1 MKRNTPFTMGGKAIP
16 FALSLL
22 TANLL
27 VANTALAQD
36 DNKNLEEV
44 VITGSY
50 IKGIGTDEASPVEVL
65 NSDYI
70 QKQGA
75 LTIGELTQK
84 LSVSTGTENNSDS
97 FTAGSTQGT
106 SNVNL
111 RGLGLTS
118 TLVLVNGK
126 RQTIAAAIANDGSV
140 FVDTATIPM
149 AALERVEIL
158 KEGATA
164 TYGSDAVAGVVNFIL
179 RDDFDGVEVSLGH
192 QTTATSSQDTS
203 DISILAGTNL
213 SDNTN
218 VMVAASFLQQDAMS
232 SAERSYTTINAAS
245 TLGRSFLSL
254 APFNAGSGA
263 YDNGDTYR
271 LLETIPDANCEANG
285 GVVGGGFVPFDPS
298 NEDYGGLPTG
308 AGSRCGFLYGP
319 RFNLVNEEERTNVFA
334 AISHE
339 TDSGISIRGEIGFAK
354 NEVLDN
360 PQSPS
365 YPNLSFPNI
374 PAGTAGSP
382 FSGTVRWY
390 GRPLGSEAPSPLAPR
405 NSETLRA
412 SLDLSGT
419 LDGGAWDWNASV
431 TYSENDREGW
441 QPDTIKSR
449 LDAALFGMGGE
460 SGTETFNIFD
470 PSQNSAS
477 LIDHI
482 SAETYTKMSTDLTVA
497 DLVVSGP
504 WFELDNFGTVNLAYG
519 AQFRHEGFSIAR
531 NDISTQ
537 QTDPL
542 TGELQDVDLIF
553 LGGGTEPSASRDSF
567 AAFAE
572 ASIPL
577 SESLEMNV
585 AARYESLET
594 ENSLDPKVSLR
605 WQVSDDVVVRG
616 SMSTAFRE
624 ASLIQQF
631 NRQTSLQ
638 GLVDTTLPPEARGT
652 LFIRVLTEGNLDLK
666 PETSTNTN
674 LGIVWTPSDN
684 FNMRVDWWQFEYE
697 DVITIENAQGKINAD
712 PNRQNSDIRRSDT
725 GQLIGVSTNFIN
737 AAKVDTDGF
746 DVSADWNLPAGDAGD
761 FGVQLAYSRFN
772 SYEIPDGNGGTRD
785 VVGSFNHDNFVRS
798 MPEAKWNLTTD
809 WERGNHSAA
818 VVLYHVDSYKTTRT
832 VPASATAMGFDSNI
846 DSWRTLD
853 ASYNYNFN
861 IGDTRAVLTLG
872 GKNLTDEEAPRVY
885 DAANFSYDPK
895 QHDPRGR
902 IYYARVKFAL

>member
-1 MKRNTPFTMGGKAIP
+1 MKRTNKGAFSVKALP
-16 FALSLL
+16 LAVSLL
-22 TANLL
+22 AANAM

-36 DNKNLEEV
+36 GDIEEV

-50 IKGIGTDEASPVEVL
+50 IKGTGTDEASPVDVL

-84 LSVSTGTENNSDS
+84 LAVSSGTENNPDS

-203 DISILAGTNL
+203 DVSILAGTNL

-232 SAERSYTTINAAS
+232 SAERSYTTINAVS
-245 TLGRSFLSL
+245 TLGRSFLNLGGL
-254 APFNAGSGA
+254 APGLPVVIEGSGGYA
-263 YDNGDTYR
+263 GPYGPG
-271 LLETIPDANCEANG
+271 ETIPDANCEANG
-285 GVVGGGFVPFDPS
+285 GILSGGFIPS
-298 NEDYGGLPTG
+298 LGGQK
-308 AGSRCGFLYGP
+308 CGFLYGP
-319 RFNLVNEEERTNVFA
+319 RFNLVNEEERTNVYA
-334 AISHE
+334 AITHD
-339 TDSGISIRGEIGFAK
+339 TDSGITVRGEIGFAK

-365 YPNLSFPNI
+365 YPNLSFPTI
-374 PAGTAGSP
+374 APGQAGSP
-382 FSGTVRWY
+382 FNGFVRWY

-449 LDAALFGMGGE
+449 LDAALAGAGGE

-477 LIDHI
+477 LIDYI

-504 WFELDNFGTVNLAYG
+504 WFELDDFGTVNLAYG

-537 QTDPL
+537 QRDSV
-542 TGELQDVDLIF
+542 TGALQDVDLIF

-572 ASIPL
+572 VSMPL
-577 SESLEMNV
+577 NDSVELNV

-594 ENSLDPKVSLR
+594 ESSLDPKIALR
-605 WQVSDDVVVRG
+605 WQVSDDVVIRG

-638 GLVDTTLPPEARGT
+638 GLVDTSVGGSSGT
-652 LFIRVLTEGNLDLK
+652 LFIRVLTEGDVELK

-674 LGIVWTPSDN
+674 LGVVWTPSDN

-712 PNRQNSDIRRSDT
+712 PNRQDPDVRRSDA

-737 AAKVDTDGF
+737 AATVDTDGF

-798 MPEAKWNLTTD
+798 MPEAKWNLTAD

-818 VVLYHVDSYKTTRT
+818 VVLYHVDSYTTSRA
-832 VPASATAMGFDSNI
+832 VPASAAAMGFDSNI
-846 DSWRTLD
+846 DSWRTID

-861 IGDTRAVLTLG
+861 IGDTQGVLTLG

>member
-1 MKRNTPFTMGGKAIP
+1 MKRTNKGAFSVKALP
-16 FALSLL
+16 LAVSLL
-22 TANLL
+22 AANAM

-36 DNKNLEEV
+36 GDIEEV

-50 IKGIGTDEASPVEVL
+50 IKGTGTDEASPVDVL

-84 LSVSTGTENNSDS
+84 LAVSSGTENNPDS

-203 DISILAGTNL
+203 DVSILAGTNL

-232 SAERSYTTINAAS
+232 SAERSYTTINAVS
-245 TLGRSFLSL
+245 TLGRSFLNLGGL
-254 APFNAGSGA
+254 APGLPPVIEGSGGYA
-263 YDNGDTYR
+263 GPYGPG
-271 LLETIPDANCEANG
+271 ETIPDANCEANG
-285 GVVGGGFVPFDPS
+285 GILSGGFIPS
-298 NEDYGGLPTG
+298 LGGQK
-308 AGSRCGFLYGP
+308 CGFLYGP
-319 RFNLVNEEERTNVFA
+319 RFNLVNEEERTNVYA
-334 AISHE
+334 AITHD
-339 TDSGISIRGEIGFAK
+339 TDSGITVRGEIGFAK

-365 YPNLSFPNI
+365 YPNLSFPTI
-374 PAGTAGSP
+374 LPGQAGSP
-382 FSGTVRWY
+382 FNGFVRWY
-390 GRPLGSEAPSPLAPR
+390 GRPLGAEAPSPLAPR

-449 LDAALFGMGGE
+449 LDAALAGAGGE

-477 LIDHI
+477 LIDYI

-537 QTDPL
+537 QRDSV
-542 TGELQDVDLIF
+542 TGALQDVDLIF

-572 ASIPL
+572 VSMPL
-577 SESLEMNV
+577 NDSVELNV

-594 ENSLDPKVSLR
+594 ESSLDPKIALR
-605 WQVSDDVVVRG
+605 WQVSDDVVIRG

-638 GLVDTTLPPEARGT
+638 GLVDTSVGGSSGT
-652 LFIRVLTEGNLDLK
+652 LFIRVLTEGDVDLK

-674 LGIVWTPSDN
+674 LGVVWTPSDN

-712 PNRQNSDIRRSDT
+712 PNRQDPDVRRSDT

-737 AAKVDTDGF
+737 AATVDTDGF

-798 MPEAKWNLTTD
+798 MPEAKWNLTAD

-818 VVLYHVDSYKTTRT
+818 VVLYHVDSYKTTRA

-846 DSWRTLD
+846 DSWRTID

-861 IGDTRAVLTLG
+861 IGDTQGVLTLG

>member
-1 MKRNTPFTMGGKAIP
+1 MKRTNKGAFSVKALP
-16 FALSLL
+16 LAVSLL
-22 TANLL
+22 AANAML
-27 VANTALAQD
+27 ANTALAQD
-36 DNKNLEEV
+36 GDIEEV

-50 IKGIGTDEASPVEVL
+50 IKGTGTDEASPVDVL

-84 LSVSTGTENNSDS
+84 LAVSSGTENNPDS

-203 DISILAGTNL
+203 DVSILAGTNL

-232 SAERSYTTINAAS
+232 SAERSYTTINAVS
-245 TLGRSFLSL
+245 TLGRSFLNLGGL
-254 APFNAGSGA
+254 APGLPVVIEGSGGYA
-263 YDNGDTYR
+263 GPYGPG
-271 LLETIPDANCEANG
+271 ETIPDANCEANG
-285 GVVGGGFVPFDPS
+285 GILSGGFVPS
-298 NEDYGGLPTG
+298 LGGQK
-308 AGSRCGFLYGP
+308 CGFLYGP
-319 RFNLVNEEERTNVFA
+319 RFNLVNEEERTNVYA
-334 AISHE
+334 AITHD
-339 TDSGISIRGEIGFAK
+339 TDSGITVRGEIGFAK

-365 YPNLSFPNI
+365 YPNLSFPTI
-374 PAGTAGSP
+374 APGQAGSP
-382 FSGTVRWY
+382 FNGFVRWY

-449 LDAALFGMGGE
+449 LDAALAGAGGE

-477 LIDHI
+477 LIDYI

-537 QTDPL
+537 QRDSV
-542 TGELQDVDLIF
+542 TGALQDVDLIF

-572 ASIPL
+572 VSMPL
-577 SESLEMNV
+577 NDSVELNV

-594 ENSLDPKVSLR
+594 ESSLDPKIALR
-605 WQVSDDVVVRG
+605 WQVSDDVVIRG

-638 GLVDTTLPPEARGT
+638 GLVDTSVGGSSGT
-652 LFIRVLTEGNLDLK
+652 LFIRVLTEGDVDLK

-674 LGIVWTPSDN
+674 LGVVWTPSDN

-712 PNRQNSDIRRSDT
+712 PNRQDPDVRRSDA
-725 GQLIGVSTNFIN
+725 GQLLGVSTNFIN
-737 AAKVDTDGF
+737 AATVDTDGF

-798 MPEAKWNLTTD
+798 MPEAKWNLTAD

-818 VVLYHVDSYKTTRT
+818 VVLYHVDSYKTTRA

-846 DSWRTLD
+846 DSWRTID

-861 IGDTRAVLTLG
+861 IGDTQGVLTLG

>member
-1 MKRNTPFTMGGKAIP
+1 MKRTNKGAFSVKALP
-16 FALSLL
+16 LAVSLL
-22 TANLL
+22 AANAM

-36 DNKNLEEV
+36 GDIEEV

-50 IKGIGTDEASPVEVL
+50 IKGTGTDEASPVDVL

-84 LSVSTGTENNSDS
+84 LAVSSGTENNPDS

-179 RDDFDGVEVSLGH
+179 RDDFDDVEVSLGH

-203 DISILAGTNL
+203 DVSILAGTNL

-232 SAERSYTTINAAS
+232 SAERSYTTINAVS
-245 TLGRSFLSL
+245 TLGRSFLNLGGL
-254 APFNAGSGA
+254 APGLPVVIEGSGGYA
-263 YDNGDTYR
+263 GPYGPG
-271 LLETIPDANCEANG
+271 ETIPDANCEANG
-285 GVVGGGFVPFDPS
+285 GILSGGFIPS
-298 NEDYGGLPTG
+298 LGGQK
-308 AGSRCGFLYGP
+308 CGFLYGP
-319 RFNLVNEEERTNVFA
+319 RFNLVNEEERTNVYA
-334 AISHE
+334 AITHD
-339 TDSGISIRGEIGFAK
+339 TDSGITVRGELGFAK

-365 YPNLSFPNI
+365 YPNLSFPTI
-374 PAGTAGSP
+374 APGQAGSP
-382 FSGTVRWY
+382 FNGFVRWY
-390 GRPLGSEAPSPLAPR
+390 GRPLGAEAPSPLAPR

-449 LDAALFGMGGE
+449 LDAALAGAGGE

-477 LIDHI
+477 LIDYI

-537 QTDPL
+537 QRDSV
-542 TGELQDVDLIF
+542 TGALQDVDLIF

-572 ASIPL
+572 VSMPL
-577 SESLEMNV
+577 NDSVELNV

-594 ENSLDPKVSLR
+594 ESSLDPKIALR
-605 WQVSDDVVVRG
+605 WQVSDDVVIRG

-638 GLVDTTLPPEARGT
+638 GLVDTSVGGSSGT
-652 LFIRVLTEGNLDLK
+652 LFIRVLTEGDVDLK

-674 LGIVWTPSDN
+674 LGVVWTPSDN

-712 PNRQNSDIRRSDT
+712 PNRQDPDVRRSDT

-737 AAKVDTDGF
+737 AATVDTDGF

-798 MPEAKWNLTTD
+798 MPEAKWNLTAD

-818 VVLYHVDSYKTTRT
+818 VVLYHVDSYKTTRA

-846 DSWRTLD
+846 DSWRTID

-861 IGDTRAVLTLG
+861 IGDTQGVLTLG

>member
-1 MKRNTPFTMGGKAIP
+1 MNRSNKDTFCIKALP
-16 FALSLL
+16 LAVSLL
-22 TANLL
+22 AANAMM
-27 VANTALAQD
+27 ANTALAQD
-36 DNKNLEEV
+36 GDIEEV

-50 IKGIGTDEASPVEVL
+50 IKGTGTDEASPVEVL

-84 LSVSTGTENNSDS
+84 LSVSTGTENNPDS
-97 FTAGSTQGT
+97 FTSGETQGT

-126 RQTIAAAIANDGSV
+126 RQSIAAAVANDGSV

-179 RDDFDGVEVSLGH
+179 RDDFEGVEVSLGH

-203 DISILAGTNL
+203 DVSILAGTNFG
-213 SDNTN
+213 DNTN
-218 VMVAASFLQQDAMS
+218 LLVAASFLQQDPLS
-232 SAERSYTTINAAS
+232 SAERAYTTINAVS
-245 TLGRSFLSL
+245 SLGRSFLNLGGL
-254 APFNAGSGA
+254 APGLPLVIDGGTGA
-263 YDNGDTYR
+263 YAGTYGPG
-271 LLETIPDANCEANG
+271 ETIPDANCEANG
-285 GVVGGGFVPFDPS
+285 GVLSGGFVPS
-298 NEDYGGLPTG
+298 LGGQK
-308 AGSRCGFLYGP
+308 CGFLYGP
-319 RFNLVNEEERTNVFA
+319 RFNLVNEEERTNLYA
-334 AISHE
+334 ALTH
-339 TDSGISIRGEIGFAK
+339 DMDNGISIRGEIGFAK

-365 YPNLSFPNI
+365 YPALNFPTI
-374 PAGTAGSP
+374 LPGQAGSP
-382 FSGTVRWY
+382 FDGFVRWY
-390 GRPLGSEAPSPLAPR
+390 GRPLGAEAPSPLAPR

-412 SLDLSGT
+412 SLDLSGS
-419 LDGGAWDWNASV
+419 LDDGAWDWRASL
-431 TYSENDREGW
+431 TYSENDREAY
-441 QPDTIKSR
+441 QPDTIASR
-449 LDAALFGMGGE
+449 LTAALAGQGGE

-470 PSQNSAS
+470 PSQNSAE
-477 LIDHI
+477 LIDYI
-482 SAETYTKMSTDLTVA
+482 SATTYTNRKTDLLVA

-519 AQFRHEGFSIAR
+519 AQFRNEGYSVNR
-531 NDISTQ
+531 NDIYTQ
-537 QTDPL
+537 KPDPI

-553 LGGGTEPSASRDSF
+553 LGGGAPVDVTRDSF

-572 ASIPL
+572 VSMPL
-577 SESLEMNV
+577 NDSVELNV
-585 AARYESLET
+585 AARYESLESDS
-594 ENSLDPKVSLR
+594 SLDPKISLR
-605 WQVSDDVVVRG
+605 WQATDKLVVRG

-624 ASLIQQF
+624 PSLVQQY
-631 NRQTSLQ
+631 NVGTSLQ
-638 GLVDTTLPPEARGT
+638 GLVDPLSGSSSA
-652 LFIRVLTEGNLDLK
+652 LFVRVRSEGSIGLK

-674 LGIVWTPSDN
+674 LGLVYSPTDN
-684 FNMRVDWWQFEYE
+684 LNLRLDWWQFEYE
-697 DVITIENAQGKINAD
+697 DVITIENAQGKLNAD
-712 PNRQNSDIRRSDT
+712 PNGPSVSRVN
-725 GQLIGVSTNFIN
+725 GVLNGMQVSYIN
-737 AAKVDTDGF
+737 AATVDTDGI
-746 DVSADWNLPAGDAGD
+746 DVSADWNIPAGDAGD

-772 SYEIPDGNGGTRD
+772 SYEIPDGNGGKRD

-798 MPEAKWNLTTD
+798 LPEAKWNLTAD

-818 VVLYHVDSYKTTRT
+818 VVLYHVDSYTTGRA
-832 VPASATAMGFDSNI
+832 VPASAVGFDSNI
-846 DSWRTLD
+846 DSWQTVD
-853 ASYNYNFN
+853 ASYNFNFN
-861 IGDTRAVLTLG
+861 IGDSQAVLTIG

-902 IYYARVKFAL
+902 LYYARVKFAL

>member
-1 MKRNTPFTMGGKAIP
+1 MKRTNKGAFSVKALP
-16 FALSLL
+16 LAVSLL
-22 TANLL
+22 AANAM

-36 DNKNLEEV
+36 GDIEEV

-50 IKGIGTDEASPVEVL
+50 IKGTGTDEASPVDVL

-84 LSVSTGTENNSDS
+84 LSVSTGTENNPDS

-203 DISILAGTNL
+203 DVSILAGTNL

-232 SAERSYTTINAAS
+232 SAERSYTTINAVS
-245 TLGRSFLSL
+245 TLGRSFLNLGGL
-254 APFNAGSGA
+254 APGLPVVIEGSGGYA
-263 YDNGDTYR
+263 GPYGPG
-271 LLETIPDANCEANG
+271 ETIPDANCEANG
-285 GVVGGGFVPFDPS
+285 GILSGGFIPS
-298 NEDYGGLPTG
+298 LGGQK
-308 AGSRCGFLYGP
+308 CGFLYGP
-319 RFNLVNEEERTNVFA
+319 RFNLVNEEERTNVYA
-334 AISHE
+334 AITHD
-339 TDSGISIRGEIGFAK
+339 TDSGITVRGEIGFAK

-365 YPNLSFPNI
+365 YPNLSFPTI
-374 PAGTAGSP
+374 VPGQAGSP
-382 FSGTVRWY
+382 FNGFVRWY
-390 GRPLGSEAPSPLAPR
+390 GRPLGAEAPSPLAPR

-449 LDAALFGMGGE
+449 LDAALAGAGGE

-477 LIDHI
+477 LIDYI

-537 QTDPL
+537 QRDSV
-542 TGELQDVDLIF
+542 TGALQDVDLIF

-572 ASIPL
+572 VSMPL
-577 SESLEMNV
+577 NDSVELNV

-594 ENSLDPKVSLR
+594 ESSLDPKIALR
-605 WQVSDDVVVRG
+605 WQVSDDVVIRG

-638 GLVDTTLPPEARGT
+638 GLVDTSVGGSSGT
-652 LFIRVLTEGNLDLK
+652 LFIRVLTEGDVDLK

-674 LGIVWTPSDN
+674 LGVVWTPSDN

-712 PNRQNSDIRRSDT
+712 PNRQDPDVRRSDT

-737 AAKVDTDGF
+737 AATVDTDGF

-798 MPEAKWNLTTD
+798 MPEAKWNLTAD

-818 VVLYHVDSYKTTRT
+818 VVLYHVDSYKTTRA

-846 DSWRTLD
+846 DSWRTID

-861 IGDTRAVLTLG
+861 IGDTQGVLTLG

>member
-1 MKRNTPFTMGGKAIP
+1 MKRTNKGAFSVKALP
-16 FALSLL
+16 LAVSLL
-22 TANLL
+22 AANAM

-36 DNKNLEEV
+36 GDIEEV

-50 IKGIGTDEASPVEVL
+50 IKGTGTDEASPVDVL

-84 LSVSTGTENNSDS
+84 LAVSSGTENNPDS

-203 DISILAGTNL
+203 DVSILAGTNL

-232 SAERSYTTINAAS
+232 SAERSYTTINAVS
-245 TLGRSFLSL
+245 TLGRSFLNLGGL
-254 APFNAGSGA
+254 APGLPVVIEGSGGYA
-263 YDNGDTYR
+263 GPYGPG
-271 LLETIPDANCEANG
+271 ETIPDANCEANG
-285 GVVGGGFVPFDPS
+285 GILSGGFIPS
-298 NEDYGGLPTG
+298 LGGQK
-308 AGSRCGFLYGP
+308 CGFLYGP
-319 RFNLVNEEERTNVFA
+319 RFNLVNEEERTNVYA
-334 AISHE
+334 AITHD
-339 TDSGISIRGEIGFAK
+339 TDSGITVRGEIGFAK

-365 YPNLSFPNI
+365 YPNLSFPTI
-374 PAGTAGSP
+374 APGQAGSP
-382 FSGTVRWY
+382 FNGFVRWY

-449 LDAALFGMGGE
+449 LDAALAGAGGE

-477 LIDHI
+477 LIDYI

-537 QTDPL
+537 QRDSV
-542 TGELQDVDLIF
+542 TGALQDVDLIF

-572 ASIPL
+572 VSMPL
-577 SESLEMNV
+577 NDSVELNV

-594 ENSLDPKVSLR
+594 ESSLDPKIALR
-605 WQVSDDVVVRG
+605 WQVSDDVVIRG

-638 GLVDTTLPPEARGT
+638 GLVDTSVGGSSGT
-652 LFIRVLTEGNLDLK
+652 LFIRVLTEGDVELK

-674 LGIVWTPSDN
+674 LGVVWTPSDN

-712 PNRQNSDIRRSDT
+712 PNRQDPDVRRSDA

-737 AAKVDTDGF
+737 AATVDTDGF

-798 MPEAKWNLTTD
+798 MPEAKWNLTAD

-818 VVLYHVDSYKTTRT
+818 VVLYHVDSYTTSRA
-832 VPASATAMGFDSNI
+832 VPASAAAMGFDSNI
-846 DSWRTLD
+846 DSWRTID

-861 IGDTRAVLTLG
+861 IGDTQGVLTLG

>member
-1 MKRNTPFTMGGKAIP
+1 MKRTNKGAFSVKALP
-16 FALSLL
+16 LAVSLL
-22 TANLL
+22 AANAM

-36 DNKNLEEV
+36 GDIEEV

-50 IKGIGTDEASPVEVL
+50 IKGTGTDEASPVDVL

-84 LSVSTGTENNSDS
+84 LAVSSGTENNPDS

-203 DISILAGTNL
+203 DVSILAGTNL

-232 SAERSYTTINAAS
+232 SAERSYTTINAVS
-245 TLGRSFLSL
+245 TLGRSFLNLGGL
-254 APFNAGSGA
+254 APGLPPVIEGSGGYA
-263 YDNGDTYR
+263 GPYGPG
-271 LLETIPDANCEANG
+271 ETIPDANCEANG
-285 GVVGGGFVPFDPS
+285 GVLSGGFIPS
-298 NEDYGGLPTG
+298 LGGQK
-308 AGSRCGFLYGP
+308 CGFLYGP
-319 RFNLVNEEERTNVFA
+319 RFNLVNEEERTNVYA
-334 AISHE
+334 AITHD
-339 TDSGISIRGEIGFAK
+339 TDSGITVRGEIGFAK

-365 YPNLSFPNI
+365 YPNLSFPTI
-374 PAGTAGSP
+374 LPGQAGSP
-382 FSGTVRWY
+382 FNGFVRWY
-390 GRPLGSEAPSPLAPR
+390 GRPLGAEAPSPLAPR

-449 LDAALFGMGGE
+449 LDAALAGAGGE

-477 LIDHI
+477 LIDYI

-537 QTDPL
+537 QRDSV
-542 TGELQDVDLIF
+542 TGALQDVDLIF

-572 ASIPL
+572 VSMPL
-577 SESLEMNV
+577 NDSVELNV

-594 ENSLDPKVSLR
+594 ESSLDPKIALR
-605 WQVSDDVVVRG
+605 WQVSDDVVIRG

-638 GLVDTTLPPEARGT
+638 GLVDTSVGGSSGT
-652 LFIRVLTEGNLDLK
+652 LFIRVLTEGDVDLK

-674 LGIVWTPSDN
+674 LGVVWTPSDN

-712 PNRQNSDIRRSDT
+712 PNRQDPDVRRSDT

-737 AAKVDTDGF
+737 AATVETDGF

-798 MPEAKWNLTTD
+798 MPEAKWNLTAD

-818 VVLYHVDSYKTTRT
+818 VVLYHVDSYKTTRA

-846 DSWRTLD
+846 DSWRTID

-861 IGDTRAVLTLG
+861 IGDTQGVLTLG

>member
-1 MKRNTPFTMGGKAIP
+1 MNRSNKDTFCIKALP
-16 FALSLL
+16 LAVSLL
-22 TANLL
+22 AANAMM
-27 VANTALAQD
+27 ANTALAQD
-36 DNKNLEEV
+36 GDIEEV

-50 IKGIGTDEASPVEVL
+50 IKGTGTDEASPVEVL

-84 LSVSTGTENNSDS
+84 LSVSTGTENNPDS
-97 FTAGSTQGT
+97 FTSGETQGT

-126 RQTIAAAIANDGSV
+126 RQSIAAAVANDGSV

-179 RDDFDGVEVSLGH
+179 RDDFEGVEVSLGH

-203 DISILAGTNL
+203 DVSILAGTNFG
-213 SDNTN
+213 DNTN
-218 VMVAASFLQQDAMS
+218 LLVAASFLQQDPLS
-232 SAERSYTTINAAS
+232 SAERAYTTINAVS
-245 TLGRSFLSL
+245 TLGRSFLNLGGL
-254 APFNAGSGA
+254 APGLPPVIDGGTGA
-263 YDNGDTYR
+263 YAGTYGPG
-271 LLETIPDANCEANG
+271 ETIPDANCEANG
-285 GVVGGGFVPFDPS
+285 GVLSGGFVPS
-298 NEDYGGLPTG
+298 LGGQK
-308 AGSRCGFLYGP
+308 CGFLYGP
-319 RFNLVNEEERTNVFA
+319 RFNLVNEEERTNLYA
-334 AISHE
+334 ALTH
-339 TDSGISIRGEIGFAK
+339 DMDNGISIRGEIGFAK

-365 YPNLSFPNI
+365 YPALNFPTI
-374 PAGTAGSP
+374 LPGQAGSP
-382 FSGTVRWY
+382 FDGFVRWY
-390 GRPLGSEAPSPLAPR
+390 GRPLGAEAPSPLAPR

-412 SLDLSGT
+412 SLDLSGS
-419 LDGGAWDWNASV
+419 LDDGAWDWRASL
-431 TYSENDREGW
+431 TYSENDREAY
-441 QPDTIKSR
+441 QPDTIASR
-449 LDAALFGMGGE
+449 LTAALAGQGGE

-470 PSQNSAS
+470 PSQNSAE
-477 LIDHI
+477 LIDYI
-482 SAETYTKMSTDLTVA
+482 SATTYTNRKTDLLVA

-519 AQFRHEGFSIAR
+519 AQFRNEGYSVNR
-531 NDISTQ
+531 NDIYTQ
-537 QTDPL
+537 KPDPI

-553 LGGGTEPSASRDSF
+553 LGGGAPVDVTRDSF

-572 ASIPL
+572 VSMPL
-577 SESLEMNV
+577 NDSVELNV
-585 AARYESLET
+585 AARYESLESDS
-594 ENSLDPKVSLR
+594 SLDPKISLR
-605 WQVSDDVVVRG
+605 WQATDKLVVRG

-624 ASLIQQF
+624 PSLVQQY
-631 NRQTSLQ
+631 NVGTSLQ
-638 GLVDTTLPPEARGT
+638 GLVDPGATSA
-652 LFIRVLTEGNLDLK
+652 LFVRVRAEGSIDLK

-674 LGIVWTPSDN
+674 LGLVYSPTDN
-684 FNMRVDWWQFEYE
+684 LNLRLDWWQFEYE
-697 DVITIENAQGKINAD
+697 DVITIENAQGKLNAD
-712 PNRQNSDIRRSDT
+712 PNGPSVSRVN
-725 GQLIGVSTNFIN
+725 GVLNGMQVSYIN
-737 AAKVDTDGF
+737 AATVDTDGI
-746 DVSADWNLPAGDAGD
+746 DVSADWNIPAGDAGD

-772 SYEIPDGNGGTRD
+772 SYEIPDGNGGKKD

-798 MPEAKWNLTTD
+798 LPEAKWNLTAD

-818 VVLYHVDSYKTTRT
+818 VVLYHVDSYTTGRA
-832 VPASATAMGFDSNI
+832 VPASAVGFDNNI
-846 DSWRTLD
+846 DSWQTVD
-853 ASYNYNFN
+853 ASYNFNFN
-861 IGDTRAVLTLG
+861 IGDTQAVFTLG

-902 IYYARVKFAL
+902 LYYARVKFAL

>member
-1 MKRNTPFTMGGKAIP
+1 MNRSNKDTFCIKALP
-16 FALSLL
+16 LAVSLL
-22 TANLL
+22 AANAMM
-27 VANTALAQD
+27 ANTALAQD
-36 DNKNLEEV
+36 GDIEEV

-50 IKGIGTDEASPVEVL
+50 IKGTGTDEASPVEVL

-84 LSVSTGTENNSDS
+84 LSVSTGTENNPDS
-97 FTAGSTQGT
+97 FTSGETQGT

-126 RQTIAAAIANDGSV
+126 RQSIAAAVANDGSV

-179 RDDFDGVEVSLGH
+179 RDDFEGVEVSLGH

-203 DISILAGTNL
+203 DVSILAGTNFG
-213 SDNTN
+213 DNTN
-218 VMVAASFLQQDAMS
+218 LLVAASFLQQDPLS
-232 SAERSYTTINAAS
+232 SAERAYTTINAVS
-245 TLGRSFLSL
+245 TLGRSFLNLGGL
-254 APFNAGSGA
+254 APGLPPVIDGGTGA
-263 YDNGDTYR
+263 YAGTYGPG
-271 LLETIPDANCEANG
+271 ETIPDANCEANG
-285 GVVGGGFVPFDPS
+285 GVLSGGFVPS
-298 NEDYGGLPTG
+298 LGGQK
-308 AGSRCGFLYGP
+308 CGFLYGP
-319 RFNLVNEEERTNVFA
+319 RFNLVNEEERTNLYA
-334 AISHE
+334 ALTH
-339 TDSGISIRGEIGFAK
+339 DMDNGISIRGEIGFAK

-365 YPNLSFPNI
+365 YPALNFPTI
-374 PAGTAGSP
+374 LPGQAGSP
-382 FSGTVRWY
+382 FDGFVRWY
-390 GRPLGSEAPSPLAPR
+390 GRPLGAEAPSPLAPR

-412 SLDLSGT
+412 SLDLSGS
-419 LDGGAWDWNASV
+419 LDDGAWDWRASL
-431 TYSENDREGW
+431 TYSENDREAY
-441 QPDTIKSR
+441 QPDTIASR
-449 LDAALFGMGGE
+449 LTAALAGQGGE

-470 PSQNSAS
+470 PSQNSAE
-477 LIDHI
+477 LIDYI
-482 SAETYTKMSTDLTVA
+482 SAVTYTNRKTDLLVA

-519 AQFRHEGFSIAR
+519 AQFRNEGYSVNR
-531 NDISTQ
+531 NDIYTQ
-537 QTDPL
+537 KPDPI

-553 LGGGTEPSASRDSF
+553 LGGGAPVDVTRDSF

-572 ASIPL
+572 VSMPL
-577 SESLEMNV
+577 NDSVELNV
-585 AARYESLET
+585 AARYESLESDS
-594 ENSLDPKVSLR
+594 SLDPKVSLR
-605 WQVSDDVVVRG
+605 WQATDKLVVRG

-624 ASLIQQF
+624 PSLVQQY
-631 NRQTSLQ
+631 NVGTSLQ
-638 GLVDTTLPPEARGT
+638 GLVDPLSGSSSA
-652 LFIRVLTEGNLDLK
+652 LFVRVRSEGSIDLK

-674 LGIVWTPSDN
+674 LGLVYSPTDN
-684 FNMRVDWWQFEYE
+684 LNLRLDWWQFEYE
-697 DVITIENAQGKINAD
+697 DVITIENAQGKLDAD
-712 PNRQNSDIRRSDT
+712 PNGDAVSRVN
-725 GQLIGVSTNFIN
+725 GVLNGMQVSYIN
-737 AAKVDTDGF
+737 AATVDTDGI
-746 DVSADWNLPAGDAGD
+746 DVSADWNIPAGDAGD

-772 SYEIPDGNGGTRD
+772 SYEIPDGNGGKKD

-798 MPEAKWNLTTD
+798 LPEAKWNLTAD

-818 VVLYHVDSYKTTRT
+818 VVLYHVDSYTTGRA
-832 VPASATAMGFDSNI
+832 VPASAVGFDNNI
-846 DSWRTLD
+846 DSWQTVD
-853 ASYNYNFN
+853 ASYNFNFN
-861 IGDTRAVLTLG
+861 IGDTQAVLTIG

-902 IYYARVKFAL
+902 LYYARVKFAL

>member
-1 MKRNTPFTMGGKAIP
+1 MKRNTPFSVGGIAIP

-50 IKGIGTDEASPVEVL
+50 IKGTGTDEASPVEVL

-84 LSVSTGTENNSDS
+84 LSVSTGTENNPDS

-126 RQTIAAAIANDGSV
+126 RQTIAAAVADDGSV

-179 RDDFDGVEVSLGH
+179 RDDFEGVEVSLGH

-203 DISILAGTNL
+203 DVSILAGTNL
-213 SDNTN
+213 SDKTN

-232 SAERSYTTINAAS
+232 SAERPYTTINAAS
-245 TLGRSFLSL
+245 TLGRSFISL
-254 APFNAGSGA
+254 RPGLVGTGA
-263 YDNGDTYR
+263 YAGTYGAG
-271 LLETIPDANCEANG
+271 ENIPDPNCETTPG
-285 GVVGGGFVPFDPS
+285 GVIIPQNS
-298 NEDYGGLPTG
+298 
-308 AGSRCGFLYGP
+308 GSRCGFLYGP
-319 RFNLVNEEERTNVFA
+319 RFNLVNEEERTNVYA
-334 AISHE
+334 ALTH
-339 TDSGISIRGEIGFAK
+339 DMDNGISIRGEIGFAK

-365 YPNLSFPNI
+365 YPNLSFPVVL
-374 PAGTAGSP
+374 PGQAGSP
-382 FSGTVRWY
+382 FDGPVVWL
-390 GRPLGSEAPSPLAPR
+390 GRPLGAEAPSPLAPR

-419 LDGGAWDWNASV
+419 LDNGAWDWNASL
-431 TYSENDREGW
+431 TYTENDRDGT

-449 LDAALFGMGGE
+449 LDAALVGAGGE

-477 LIDHI
+477 LIDYI
-482 SAETYTKMSTDLTVA
+482 SAETYTKTSTDLTVA

-504 WFELDNFGTVNLAYG
+504 WFELASGATVNLAYG
-519 AQFRHEGFSIAR
+519 AQFRNESFSIIR

-537 QTDPL
+537 QPDPT
-542 TGELQDVDLIF
+542 TGILQDVDLIF

-585 AARYESLET
+585 AARYEALET

-605 WQVSDDVVVRG
+605 WQVSDDVVIRG

-624 ASLIQQF
+624 ASLVQQF
-631 NRQTSLQ
+631 NRGTSLQ
-638 GLVDTTLPPEARGT
+638 GLVDPLAGPGA
-652 LFIRVLTEGNLDLK
+652 LFIRVLTEGNRDLK

-674 LGIVWTPSDN
+674 LGVVWTPSDN
-684 FNMRVDWWQFEYE
+684 FNMRVDWWQFDYE
-697 DVITIENAQGKINAD
+697 DVITIENAQGKLLDD
-712 PNRQNSDIRRSDT
+712 PNGADIRRT
-725 GQLIGVSTNFIN
+725 EQGQLAGVSTNFIN
-737 AAKVDTDGF
+737 AASVETDGF
-746 DVSADWNLPAGDAGD
+746 DVSADWNLPAGDMGD
-761 FGVQLAYSRFN
+761 FGMQLAYSKFM
-772 SYEIPDGNGGTRD
+772 SYEIPASGGGTQD
-785 VVGSFNHDNFVRS
+785 VVGRFNFNNFVRS
-798 MPEAKWNLTTD
+798 MPEAKWNLTAD

-818 VVLYHVDSYKTTRT
+818 VVLYHVDSYTTGRS
-832 VPASATAMGFDSNI
+832 VPPSAVANGFDNNI

>member
-1 MKRNTPFTMGGKAIP
+1 MKRITPISIGGKALP

-50 IKGIGTDEASPVEVL
+50 IKGSGTDEATPVDVL

-84 LSVSTGTENNSDS
+84 LAVSSGTENNPDS
-97 FTAGSTQGT
+97 FTAGGTQGT

-126 RQTIAAAIANDGSV
+126 RQTIAGAVANDGSV

-179 RDDFDGVEVSLGH
+179 RDDFEGLEVSVGH
-192 QTTATSSQDTS
+192 QKVESSDQTTDDVSV
-203 DISILAGTNL
+203 LAGFAVG
-213 SDNTN
+213 DNTN
-218 VMVAASFLQQDAMS
+218 VILSASFLQQDPMS

-245 TLGRSFLSL
+245 TLGRSFLNLGGL
-254 APFNAGSGA
+254 APGLPVFIDGTGI
-263 YDNGDTYR
+263 YEGTYGPG
-271 LLETIPDANCEANG
+271 ETIPDANCAANG
-285 GVVGGGFVPFDPS
+285 GVLSGGFIPAL
-298 NEDYGGLPTG
+298 GGQK
-308 AGSRCGFLYGP
+308 CGFLYGP
-319 RFNLVNEEERTNVFA
+319 RFNLVNEEERTNIYA
-334 AISHE
+334 AVTHE
-339 TDSGISIRGEIGFAK
+339 MDNGVTVRGELGFVK

-365 YPNLSFPNI
+365 YPNLSFPTI
-374 PAGTAGSP
+374 LPGQAGSP
-382 FSGTVRWY
+382 FNGFVRWY
-390 GRPLGSEAPSPLAPR
+390 GRPLGAEAPSPLAPR
-405 NSETLRA
+405 NSEFLRA
-412 SLDLSGT
+412 SLDLSGS
-419 LDGGAWDWNASV
+419 LDDGAWDWNASV

-441 QPDTIKSR
+441 QPDTINSR
-449 LDAALFGMGGE
+449 LNAALAGVGGE

-470 PSQNSAS
+470 PSQNSQS
-477 LIDHI
+477 LIDYI
-482 SAETYTKMSTDLTVA
+482 SAQTYTNTITDLTVA

-504 WFELDNFGTVNLAYG
+504 LEIASGRTINVAYG
-519 AQFRHEGFSIAR
+519 AQFRNEGFQTLR
-531 NDISTQ
+531 DDISTQ
-537 QTDPL
+537 QIDPQ
-542 TGELQDVDLIF
+542 TGILQDVDLIF

-572 ASIPL
+572 ANIPITD
-577 SESLEMNV
+577 SLEMSV
-585 AARYESLET
+585 AARYEALESDS
-594 ENSLDPKVSLR
+594 SLDPKLALR
-605 WQVSDDVVVRG
+605 WQLTDELVVRG

-624 ASLIQQF
+624 ASLVQQF
-631 NRQTSLQ
+631 NRGTSLQ
-638 GLVDTTLPPEARGT
+638 GLVDPLGGGGA
-652 LFIRVLTEGNLDLK
+652 LFIRVLTEGDTDLK

-674 LGIVWTPSDN
+674 LGVVWTPSDN
-684 FNMRVDWWQFEYE
+684 FNMRLDWWQFDYE
-697 DVITIENAQGKINAD
+697 DVITIENAQGKLSAD
-712 PNRQNSDIRRSDT
+712 PNGPDIRRNDS
-725 GQLIGVSTNFIN
+725 GQLQGVSTNFIN
-737 AAKVDTDGF
+737 AATVETDGI
-746 DVSADWNLPAGDAGD
+746 DVSADWNIPAGDMGD
-761 FGVQLAYSRFN
+761 FGVQLAYSHFL
-772 SYEIPDGNGGTRD
+772 SYEIPDGNGGTSD

-798 MPEAKWNLTTD
+798 MPQKKWNLTAD

-818 VVLYHVDSYKTTRT
+818 MVVYYVDSYKTGRA
-832 VPASATAMGFDSNI
+832 VPASAQALGFNSGISN
-846 DSWRTLD
+846 WRTMDL
-853 ASYNYNFN
+853 SYNYNFN
-861 IGDTRAVLTLG
+861 LGDTQAVFTLG
-872 GKNLTDEEAPRVY
+872 GKNVFDKEAPRVY

-895 QHDPRGR
+895 HHDPRGR
-902 IYYARVKFAL
+902 MLFARVKFAL

>member
-1 MKRNTPFTMGGKAIP
+1 MKRTNKGAFSVKALP
-16 FALSLL
+16 LAVSLL
-22 TANLL
+22 AANAM

-36 DNKNLEEV
+36 GDIEEV

-50 IKGIGTDEASPVEVL
+50 IKGTGTDEASPVDVL

-84 LSVSTGTENNSDS
+84 LAVSSGTENNPDS

-203 DISILAGTNL
+203 DVSILAGTNL

-232 SAERSYTTINAAS
+232 SAERSYTTINAVS
-245 TLGRSFLSL
+245 TLGRSFLNLGGL
-254 APFNAGSGA
+254 APGLPVVIEGSGGYA
-263 YDNGDTYR
+263 GPYGPG
-271 LLETIPDANCEANG
+271 ETIPDANCEANG
-285 GVVGGGFVPFDPS
+285 GILSGGFVPS
-298 NEDYGGLPTG
+298 LGGQK
-308 AGSRCGFLYGP
+308 CGFLYGP
-319 RFNLVNEEERTNVFA
+319 RFNLVNEEERTNVYA
-334 AISHE
+334 AITHD
-339 TDSGISIRGEIGFAK
+339 TDSGITVRGEIGFAK

-365 YPNLSFPNI
+365 YPNLSFPTI
-374 PAGTAGSP
+374 APGQAGSP
-382 FSGTVRWY
+382 FNGFVRWY

-441 QPDTIKSR
+441 QPDTIKSH
-449 LDAALFGMGGE
+449 LDAALAGAGGE

-477 LIDHI
+477 LIDYI

-537 QTDPL
+537 QRDSV
-542 TGELQDVDLIF
+542 TGALQDVDLIF

-572 ASIPL
+572 VSMPL
-577 SESLEMNV
+577 NDSVELNV

-594 ENSLDPKVSLR
+594 ESSLDPKIALR
-605 WQVSDDVVVRG
+605 WQVSDDVVIRG

-638 GLVDTTLPPEARGT
+638 GLVDTSVGGSSGT
-652 LFIRVLTEGNLDLK
+652 LFIRVLTEGDVDLK

-674 LGIVWTPSDN
+674 LGVVWTPSDN

-712 PNRQNSDIRRSDT
+712 PNRQNPDVRRSDA
-725 GQLIGVSTNFIN
+725 GQLLGVSTNFIN
-737 AAKVDTDGF
+737 AATVDTDGF

-798 MPEAKWNLTTD
+798 MPEAKWNLTAD

-818 VVLYHVDSYKTTRT
+818 VVLYHVDSYETTRA

-846 DSWRTLD
+846 DSWRTID

-861 IGDTRAVLTLG
+861 IGDTQGVLTLG

>member
-1 MKRNTPFTMGGKAIP
+1 MKRTNKGAFSVKALP
-16 FALSLL
+16 LAVSLL
-22 TANLL
+22 AANAM

-36 DNKNLEEV
+36 GDIEEV

-50 IKGIGTDEASPVEVL
+50 IKGTGTDEASPVDVL

-84 LSVSTGTENNSDS
+84 LAVSSGTENNPDS

-203 DISILAGTNL
+203 DVSILAGTNL

-232 SAERSYTTINAAS
+232 SAERSYTTINAVS
-245 TLGRSFLSL
+245 TLGRSFLNLGGL
-254 APFNAGSGA
+254 APGLPPVIEGSGGYA
-263 YDNGDTYR
+263 GPYGPG
-271 LLETIPDANCEANG
+271 ETIPDANCEANG
-285 GVVGGGFVPFDPS
+285 GILSGGFIPS
-298 NEDYGGLPTG
+298 LGGQK
-308 AGSRCGFLYGP
+308 CGFLYGP
-319 RFNLVNEEERTNVFA
+319 RFNLVNEEERTNVYA
-334 AISHE
+334 AITHD
-339 TDSGISIRGEIGFAK
+339 TDSGITVRGEIGFAK

-365 YPNLSFPNI
+365 YPNLSFPTI
-374 PAGTAGSP
+374 LPGQAGSP
-382 FSGTVRWY
+382 FNGFVRWY
-390 GRPLGSEAPSPLAPR
+390 GRPLGAEAPSPLAPR

-449 LDAALFGMGGE
+449 LDAALAGMGGE

-477 LIDHI
+477 LIDYI

-504 WFELDNFGTVNLAYG
+504 WFELDSFGTVNLAYG

-537 QTDPL
+537 QRDSV
-542 TGELQDVDLIF
+542 TGALQDVDLIF

-572 ASIPL
+572 VSMPL
-577 SESLEMNV
+577 NDSVELNV

-594 ENSLDPKVSLR
+594 ESSLDPKIALR
-605 WQVSDDVVVRG
+605 WQVSDDVVIRG

-638 GLVDTTLPPEARGT
+638 GLVDTSVGGSSGT
-652 LFIRVLTEGNLDLK
+652 LFIRVLTEGDVDLK

-674 LGIVWTPSDN
+674 LGVVWTPSDN

-712 PNRQNSDIRRSDT
+712 PNRQDPDVRRSDT

-737 AAKVDTDGF
+737 AATVDTDGF

-798 MPEAKWNLTTD
+798 MPEAKWNLTAD

-818 VVLYHVDSYKTTRT
+818 VVLYHVDSYKTTRA

-846 DSWRTLD
+846 DSWRTID

-861 IGDTRAVLTLG
+861 IGDTQGVLTLG

>member
-1 MKRNTPFTMGGKAIP
+1 MKRTNKGAFSVKALP
-16 FALSLL
+16 LAVSLL
-22 TANLL
+22 AANAML
-27 VANTALAQD
+27 ANTALAQD
-36 DNKNLEEV
+36 GDIEEV

-50 IKGIGTDEASPVEVL
+50 IKGTGTDEASPVDVL

-84 LSVSTGTENNSDS
+84 LAVSSGTENNPDS

-203 DISILAGTNL
+203 DVSILAGTNL

-232 SAERSYTTINAAS
+232 SAERSYTTINAVS
-245 TLGRSFLSL
+245 TLGRSFLNLGGL
-254 APFNAGSGA
+254 APGLPVVIEGSGGYA
-263 YDNGDTYR
+263 GPYGPG
-271 LLETIPDANCEANG
+271 ETIPDANCEANG
-285 GVVGGGFVPFDPS
+285 GILSGGFIPS
-298 NEDYGGLPTG
+298 LGGQK
-308 AGSRCGFLYGP
+308 CGFLYGP
-319 RFNLVNEEERTNVFA
+319 RFNLVNEEERTNVYA
-334 AISHE
+334 AITHD
-339 TDSGISIRGEIGFAK
+339 TDSGITVRGEIGFAK

-365 YPNLSFPNI
+365 YPNLSFPTI
-374 PAGTAGSP
+374 APGQAGSP
-382 FSGTVRWY
+382 FNGFVRWY

-449 LDAALFGMGGE
+449 LDAALAGAGGE

-477 LIDHI
+477 LIDYI

-537 QTDPL
+537 QRDSV
-542 TGELQDVDLIF
+542 TGALQDVDLIF

-572 ASIPL
+572 VSMPL
-577 SESLEMNV
+577 NDSVELNV

-594 ENSLDPKVSLR
+594 ESSLDPKIALR
-605 WQVSDDVVVRG
+605 WQVSDDVVIRG

-638 GLVDTTLPPEARGT
+638 GLVDTSVGGSSGT
-652 LFIRVLTEGNLDLK
+652 LFIRVLTEGDVDLK

-674 LGIVWTPSDN
+674 LGVVWTPSDN

-712 PNRQNSDIRRSDT
+712 PNRQDPDIRRSDA
-725 GQLIGVSTNFIN
+725 GQLLGVSTNFIN
-737 AAKVDTDGF
+737 AATVDTDGF

-798 MPEAKWNLTTD
+798 MPEAKWNLTAD

-818 VVLYHVDSYKTTRT
+818 VVLYHVDSYKTTRA

-846 DSWRTLD
+846 DSWRTID

-861 IGDTRAVLTLG
+861 IGDTQGVLTLG